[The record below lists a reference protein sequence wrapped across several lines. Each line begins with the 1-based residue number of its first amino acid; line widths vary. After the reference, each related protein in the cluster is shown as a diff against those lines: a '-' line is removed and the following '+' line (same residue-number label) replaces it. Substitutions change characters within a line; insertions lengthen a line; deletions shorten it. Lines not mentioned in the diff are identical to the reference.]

1 MIIIQEQVNKTNKIL
16 IIIIII
22 LILLLSGTGYYLNVK
37 LTSLNIIEQNFK
49 VKSDS
54 LRTTINELGDTEHAK
69 QVLIATNKDLGVL
82 NKDLKAEYDKEKG
95 KVYNLT
101 QIIASLNNK
110 PGDPDEPIVIHSE
123 VVVYP
128 DSTVGLA
135 WNNDT
140 IYNKYNYRYLS
151 GESKFKYDSTGV
163 TNLGT
168 KLIKDN
174 IGFNLVTGLRKLEGK
189 LEIFVRSDYP
199 GFNVTKLDGA
209 IIDPKKN
216 PVFKEFIKPKKFHF
230 GPMVGIG
237 IGTNLQFMP
246 IIGVGMT
253 YSIFSL

>member
-1 MIIIQEQVNKTNKIL
+1 MAPQQKTTINKYLL
-16 IIIIII
+16 IIIAV

-54 LRTTINELGDTEHAK
+54 LRTTINKLGNTEKAK
-69 QVLIATNKDLGVL
+69 QVLIANNKDLGAL
-82 NKDLKAEYDKEKG
+82 NKDLKAEVDKEKG

-101 QIIASLNNK
+101 KIIASLNNK

-123 VVVYP
+123 VMVYP
-128 DSTVGLA
+128 DSTVGLL
-135 WNNDT
+135 WSNDT
-140 IYNKYNYRYLS
+140 IYDKNNYRHLS

-163 TNLGT
+163 INKGT
-168 KLIKDN
+168 TLIKDN
-174 IGFNLVTGLRKLEGK
+174 IGFNLVTGLRKLDGK

-199 GFNVTKLDGA
+199 GFNVTQLDGA

-230 GPMVGIG
+230 GPMVGFG
-237 IGTNLQFMP
+237 IGTNFQFMP